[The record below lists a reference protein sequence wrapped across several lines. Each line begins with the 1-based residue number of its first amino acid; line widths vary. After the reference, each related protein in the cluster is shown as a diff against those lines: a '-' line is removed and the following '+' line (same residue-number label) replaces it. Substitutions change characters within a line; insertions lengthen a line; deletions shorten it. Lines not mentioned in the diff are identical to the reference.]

1 MSDRINLQQVRTAV
15 NTVLD
20 HLVNDLKLSTVEID
34 PQKDLYWHVPA
45 NELNDMSKA
54 PRGSGRGEIE

>member
-20 HLVNDLKLSTVEID
+20 HLVNDLKLSTIEID
-34 PQKDLYWHVPA
+34 PQKTFIG
-45 NELNDMSKA
+45 MS
-54 PRGSGRGEIE
+54 RSTN